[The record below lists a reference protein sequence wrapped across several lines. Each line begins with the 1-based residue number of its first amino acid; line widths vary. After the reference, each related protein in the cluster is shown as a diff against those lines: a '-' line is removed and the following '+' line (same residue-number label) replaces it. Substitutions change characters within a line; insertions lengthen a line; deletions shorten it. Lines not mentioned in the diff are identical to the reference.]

1 MNFEEISTSKTVEN
15 SRPPN
20 TAPPNTDLACNMCS
34 YPCAPKVKQLFFK
47 TLLKETNFA
56 VRRVREG

>member
-20 TAPPNTDLACNMCS
+20 TAPPNTDLACNMC
-34 YPCAPKVKQLFFK
+34 
-47 TLLKETNFA
+47 KET
-56 VRRVREG
+56 E